1 MNKKK
6 KSIFISI
13 IGDEKRQSFTIP
25 VLAILIGLIVGG
37 IIIAITGSNPF
48 KAYYNILQG
57 CGLAKKPSYGGKKG
71 MITDFMEFVNYVTP
85 MILAALSFAVS
96 MKAGLFNIGISGQM
110 MAAGFISTILVG
122 YSELN
127 AFVARPLVVLIGFIV
142 GALVGG
148 LVGYLKYQFN
158 INEVVSTIMINY
170 IFRYIIT
177 FFINTYYVDP
187 VSRQSVLINPSA
199 RLSLLK
205 VRVGDYKMTIP
216 LGFIVAILAV
226 VIIYIL
232 MEKTKTGFEIKAVG
246 LSRNAA
252 KYSGINVGKN
262 IILAM
267 VISGGLAGLAG
278 VTYHLGYV
286 GSIQPNTLISTG
298 FDSIAVSLLGN
309 NNPFGIILSSFFI
322 SGLDAGSTYMTSSSG
337 VEFEIAKVIS
347 GVILV
352 FSACSSYIKLIVNRK
367 RDEIVAANT
376 VKEERS

>member
-216 LGFIVAILAV
+216 LGFIVAIFAV

>member
-1 MNKKK
+1 MKNKN
-6 KSIFISI
+6 KSIFIRMLV
-13 IGDEKRQSFTIP
+13 DEKKQSITIP
-25 VLAILIGLIVGG
+25 VLAILIGLVVGG

-57 CGLAKKPSYGGKKG
+57 CGLAKKPTYGGKKG
-71 MITDFMEFVNYVTP
+71 MITDFMEYVNYVTP

-110 MAAGFISTILVG
+110 MAAGFISTILIG
-122 YSELN
+122 YSDLN
-127 AFVARPLVVLIGFIV
+127 SFIARPLVILIGFVV
-142 GALVGG
+142 GAVVGG
-148 LVGYLKYQFN
+148 FVGFLKYRFN

-170 IFRYIIT
+170 IFRYVFT
-177 FFINTYYVDP
+177 FFINTYFVDP
-187 VSRQSVLINPSA
+187 VSRQSVIINPSA

-205 VRVGDYKMTIP
+205 VKAFGYKMTVP
-216 LGFIVAILAV
+216 LGFIVAIVAA
-226 VIIYIL
+226 IIIFIL
-232 MEKTKTGFEIKAVG
+232 IEKTITGFEIKAVG
-246 LSRNAA
+246 LSRSAA
-252 KYSGINVGKN
+252 MYSGINVGKN

-309 NNPFGIILSSFFI
+309 NNPFAIILTSFFI

-337 VEFEIAKVIS
+337 VEFEIAKVIT
-347 GVILV
+347 GIILV
-352 FSACSSYIKLIVNRK
+352 FSACSSYIKLLANRK
-367 RDEIVAANT
+367 REEMSKVNILGEEI
-376 VKEERS
+376 K